1 MKFINAR
8 KEQCTKR
15 MNNMKIG
22 CHVSNSGDEM
32 LLGSVKEAL
41 SYKANCFMVYLGPPQ
56 STMRKDASRLNI
68 NRMKEELKNNNI
80 SIDDVIIHAP
90 YIVNLAS
97 PADEKRQFGIDFITR
112 EMKVMAE
119 VGAKYM
125 VLHPGAHMNN
135 GISEGLDLIAISI
148 SRILEKTK
156 NDNTFI
162 ALETMS
168 GKGTECCFDFNQI
181 AYLIE
186 KINSDRIVVC
196 FDTCHTNDAG
206 YDLVNN
212 YEGVLKEF
220 DELIGLEKIKV
231 FHINDSLNQC
241 GSKKD
246 RHANF
251 GFGNIGFDT
260 LMKFVTDER
269 FSEVPKIL
277 ETPYLKSGTQSYP
290 PYKYE
295 IEMIRNGV
303 FDPLLLEK
311 IVEEV

>member
-1 MKFINAR
+1 
-8 KEQCTKR
+8 
-15 MNNMKIG
+15 MKIG

-56 STMRKDASRLNI
+56 STNRKEVNRLNI
-68 NRMKEELKNNNI
+68 NLMKEELIKNNI

-90 YIVNLAS
+90 YIINLAS
-97 PADEKRQFGIDFITR
+97 PVEEKRQFGIDFITR
-112 EMKVMAE
+112 EMKMMAK

-135 GISEGLDLIAISI
+135 GIKEGLDLISDSI
-148 SRILEKTK
+148 STILKNTK
-156 NDNTFI
+156 DDNTYI
-162 ALETMS
+162 ALETMA
-168 GKGTECCFDFNQI
+168 GKGTECCFDFNQL
-181 AYLIE
+181 AYLIN
-186 KINSDRIVVC
+186 KINSNRIVVC
-196 FDTCHTNDAG
+196 FDTCHTNDSG

-220 DELIGLEKIKV
+220 DELIGLDKIKV
-231 FHINDSLNQC
+231 FHINDSLNVC
-241 GSKKD
+241 GAKKD

-251 GFGNIGFDT
+251 GFGNIGFAT
-260 LMKFVTDER
+260 LMKFVNDER
-269 FSEVPKIL
+269 FASVPKIL
-277 ETPYLKSGTQSYP
+277 ETPYVKSGSESYP

-303 FDPLLLEK
+303 FDSELLEK
-311 IVEEV
+311 IIKE

>member
-1 MKFINAR
+1 
-8 KEQCTKR
+8 
-15 MNNMKIG
+15 MKIG

-56 STMRKDASRLNI
+56 STMRKEASRLNI
-68 NRMKEELKNNNI
+68 AKMHEELSNGNI
-80 SIDDVIIHAP
+80 SLDDVIIHAP
-90 YIVNLAS
+90 YIVNLAQ
-97 PADEKRQFGIDFITR
+97 PNLEKRQFGIDFITR

-125 VLHPGAHMNN
+125 VLHPGAHMNS
-135 GISEGLDLIAISI
+135 GVTAGLDLIADSI
-148 SRILEKTK
+148 TRILENTK

-162 ALETMS
+162 ALETMA
-168 GKGTECCFDFNQI
+168 GKGTECCFEFNQI
-181 AYLIE
+181 SYLIN

-196 FDTCHTNDAG
+196 FDTCHTNDSG

-212 YEGVLKEF
+212 YEGVLQEF
-220 DELIGLEKIKV
+220 DALIGLDKIKV
-231 FHINDSLNQC
+231 FHINDSLNVC
-241 GSKKD
+241 GAKKD

-260 LMKFVTDER
+260 LMKFVLDER
-269 FSEVPKIL
+269 FKDVPKIL
-277 ETPYLKSGTQSYP
+277 ETPYVKSGNNSYP

-303 FDPLLLEK
+303 FDPKLLDK
-311 IVEEV
+311 IVKEV